1 MLEIIDIALGTS
13 HCRVNLKSD
22 DGMKIAEIP
31 ENLAAE
37 LGLVEG
43 LIISEKEW
51 EDIQEGKVPENWDSL
66 ENRHD
71 YVTDIGKVCMAGTEY
86 REYMERNSE

>member
-31 ENLAAE
+31 ESLAAE
-37 LGLVEG
+37 LGLVPHHFG
-43 LIISEKEW
+43 
-51 EDIQEGKVPENWDSL
+51 
-66 ENRHD
+66 
-71 YVTDIGKVCMAGTEY
+71 
-86 REYMERNSE
+86 ERMGRYSGG